1 MDLSTHIAILQAA
14 LGDGLRVGR
23 VALRAITLANCLT
36 DLYQW
41 RAELHFDNAPDRAAI
56 YALWRRGLYAQVA
69 QAVALS
75 APTPGAATHPRNWRR
90 ALWAFGRATHILQDF
105 YAHTNWVELAV
116 ERGQWQAIAPLHAP
130 DCAAHDLP
138 AGLTSGYF
146 SLRYAAPWQQFSG
159 CPACDGQFVPPP
171 GFAYCHAQLAKDSR
185 AYGHG
190 RDEIMP
196 GGVRYGELA
205 ARQAARATAVLW
217 DALCQQ
223 IVAAYHRP
231 PHVDGIALVRRL
243 AWGPSS

>member
-1 MDLSTHIAILQAA
+1 

-56 YALWRRGLYAQVA
+56 YALWRRGLYAQVV

-171 GFAYCHAQLAKDSR
+171 GFAYCHAQLAKSPPARRWHSARAPAGLGPKFIVRGYAAACMYLAEVRHMPAARRIPGAPTRPHGWYQAERSR
-185 AYGHG
+185 
-190 RDEIMP
+190 
-196 GGVRYGELA
+196 ELA
-205 ARQAARATAVLW
+205 GFFWYTAW
-217 DALCQQ
+217 
-223 IVAAYHRP
+223 
-231 PHVDGIALVRRL
+231 
-243 AWGPSS
+243 